1 MMISAEFG
9 KIIGW
14 GEGQSDEDVAQTIQ
28 VITSLSPELIQKWQ
42 AEGLTIEWVQEQ
54 LQKYDNA
61 LAKGGNK
68 LKNKQLLHRKV
79 LMEKIIALW

>member
-1 MMISAEFG
+1 MISAEFG

-28 VITSLSPELIQKWQ
+28 VAETVSSELIQKWR
-42 AEGLTIEWVQEQ
+42 AEGVTIEWVQEQ
-54 LQKYDNA
+54 LQKYENA

-68 LKNKQLLHRKV
+68 LKNKQLVHRKS

>member
-1 MMISAEFG
+1 MISAEFG

-28 VITSLSPELIQKWQ
+28 VAETVSSELIQKWR
-42 AEGLTIEWVQEQ
+42 AEGVTIEWIQEQ
-54 LQKYDNA
+54 LQKYENA

-68 LKNKQLLHRKV
+68 LKNKQLVHRKI